1 MTADVVGFEPSDQSM
16 PRIIED
22 EMTGVEIEVMDKH
35 CYLLRNALGTE
46 EQLALFEHIQANDK
60 TDWDAPRA
68 MDPSPKTLLLGESS
82 DPCLKYEFGQESL
95 INERIC
101 KSNDILN
108 RHLRIDDV
116 DLCKYTSITMAAIQ
130 YASPNGRFPAH
141 IDHCNGSF
149 VYLMSL
155 GCAANF
161 MVKGPN
167 MECKKTFR
175 FNSGDLL
182 VFNAST
188 EAAILHAVVSIV
200 EGEESC
206 PKELGS
212 AFPILQKHRY
222 GVQCRVHI

>member
-1 MTADVVGFEPSDQSM
+1 M
-16 PRIIED
+16 
-22 EMTGVEIEVMDKH
+22 
-35 CYLLRNALGTE
+35 E

-68 MDPSPKTLLLGESS
+68 MNPSPKTLLLGDDE
-82 DPCLKYEFGQESL
+82 PCLRYEFGQESL
-95 INERIC
+95 INASIS
-101 KSNDILN
+101 KANNILG

-116 DLCKYTSITMAAIQ
+116 DLCNYTSITMAAIQ

-161 MVKGPN
+161 MVKGPG
-167 MECKKTFR
+167 MECKKTFK

-188 EAAILHAVVSIV
+188 EAAILHEVVSIV

-206 PKELGS
+206 PEELGNI
-212 AFPILQKHRY
+212 FPVLRKNRY
-222 GVQCRVHI
+222 GVQCRVHL